1 MTTTSGPL
9 LITGATLADGTRT
22 DLYLAEGRLAD
33 PASAPAGVE
42 RLDADGL
49 LALPGLVDPHTH
61 LRQPGREDAETVA
74 SGTAAA
80 ARGGFTCVHAMA
92 NTTPVTD
99 TAEAAEYVAALGERE
114 GHCEVRVVGAVT
126 KGLDG
131 EELAELGMMA
141 DSAAGVRLFSDDGRC
156 VGDSL
161 LMRRALTYVKAFDGV
176 IAQHSQDV
184 SLAGPGA
191 CCHESEW
198 SGRLGLPGW
207 PSQAESIIIAR
218 DVQLAE
224 LTGSRIHVC
233 HVSTAE
239 GVDVIRWAKARG
251 IRVTAE
257 VTPHHLLLDTS
268 LVAGYDTTF
277 KVNPPLR
284 TSEHLEAVREALA
297 DGTIDMVGTDHAP
310 HARQD
315 KDHPFDVALPGMLG
329 LEQALAVVMEVMVGT
344 GRMDWPT
351 LVERM
356 STAPARLGQ
365 VPGQGRPLAAGGPA
379 NLVLV
384 DPAARATVDAS
395 ASRSR
400 SRNNPYDGRDLPDP
414 VVATFWKGRRT
425 YAR

>member
-1 MTTTSGPL
+1 VNLM
-9 LITGATLADGTRT
+9 IAGATRADGTRG
-22 DLYLAEGRLAD
+22 DLYLADGMLAD

-42 RLDADGL
+42 RFDADGL
-49 LALPGLVDPHTH
+49 LALPGLVDLHTH
-61 LRQPGREDAETVA
+61 LRQPGREDAETVS

-99 TAEAAEYVAALGERE
+99 TAEAAEYVAGLGERE

-126 KGLDG
+126 KGLAG
-131 EELAELGMMA
+131 EELSELGLMA
-141 DSAAGVRLFSDDGRC
+141 DSAAGVRVFSDDGRC

-184 SLAGPGA
+184 RLAGPSA

-207 PSQAESIIIAR
+207 PSQAESVIVAR

-224 LTGSRIHVC
+224 LAGARVHVC

-239 GVDVIRWAKARG
+239 SVEVIRWAKARG
-251 IRVTAE
+251 IAVTAE
-257 VTPHHLLLDTS
+257 VTPHHLLLDTP

-284 TSEHLEAVREALA
+284 TSEHLEAVRAALA
-297 DGTIDMVGTDHAP
+297 DGTIDAVATDHAP

-329 LEQALAVVMEVMVGT
+329 LEQALAVVVEVMVNT

-356 STAPARLGQ
+356 SATPARIGR
-365 VPGQGRPLAAGGPA
+365 VPGQGRPLTVGEPA
-379 NLVLV
+379 NLVLL
-384 DPAARATVDAS
+384 DPSARAVVDAS
-395 ASRSR
+395 ASASR
-400 SRNNPYDGRDLPDP
+400 ARNNPYAGRDLPDP
-414 VVATFWKGRRT
+414 VVATFWRGRPT
-425 YAR
+425 YRR